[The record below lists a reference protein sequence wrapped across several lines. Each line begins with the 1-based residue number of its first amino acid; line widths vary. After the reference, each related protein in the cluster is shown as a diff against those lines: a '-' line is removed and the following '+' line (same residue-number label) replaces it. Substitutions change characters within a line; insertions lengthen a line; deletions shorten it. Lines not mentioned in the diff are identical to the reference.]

1 MSAAEQEPIAV
12 IGMSCRFP
20 GGSNSPS
27 KLWDLLKA
35 PHDIAKPVP
44 ADRFDSAGFFHAN
57 GSHHGATDCNE
68 AYFLDEDVTRF
79 DNAFFNVQPGEA
91 EALDPQQRFLME
103 TIYDSLCSAGQTI
116 EGLRGSR
123 AAVYVGLMCDD
134 WSQMNSRDWDL
145 VPTYAATGTSRAV
158 VSNRVS
164 YFFDWHGPSMTIDTA
179 CSSSLVA
186 VHEGVNALRRG
197 ECPVVVAA
205 GANMILSPGMMIAES
220 NLHMLSPTGRSKMWD
235 ASADG
240 YARGEGIAA
249 VVLKPLSAAL
259 RDGDPINCVIRGT
272 GVNQDGRTPG
282 LTMPN
287 NVAQT
292 DLIRDTYERAGL
304 NLQDPKDRPQ
314 FFHAH
319 GTGTPAGDPQ
329 EAEAISRAFYDGGS
343 PKDPLFVGSIKTVI
357 GHTEGTAG
365 LASLIGTCLA
375 MQHNTIPPNL
385 HFNSLSSRVA
395 EFCSN
400 LRVPTKALTWPTPV
414 AGQPRRAS
422 VNSFGFGGTNA
433 HAIIES
439 YEAAP
444 VEKRT
449 VSTTVPAFTP
459 LTVSAASASA
469 LRTTLSELSDFV
481 QTHPDIDLRDL
492 AYTLQHRRS
501 TLAFRKSIAVEN
513 LEGVV
518 ATIGALLSEGG
529 AGDGGLTSRY
539 FDSQDPKI
547 LGVFTGQ
554 GAQWP
559 RMGALLLEQSP
570 YVSELLTQLDQALAT
585 LPEGDRPDWTLRG
598 QILAEAAQS
607 RLSEAAI
614 SQPLCTAVQIVLV
627 DLLTQAGIKLSGVV
641 GHSSGEIAAAYAAG
655 FLSATDAIRVAYYRG
670 LYAKLAGSPAGR
682 GSMLAVGTSFEDALE
697 FCELEEFEGRIKV
710 AARNSSNSVTL
721 SGDEDAIEE
730 ALEIYKDEGRFAR
743 QLRVDTAYHS
753 HHMEPCAVPY
763 LDALARCE
771 IKVGEGNGIP
781 WYSSVVENHVM
792 STADVQPQY
801 WVDNMTSAV
810 LFSPAVAH
818 AVAEGGQF
826 DLGLEVGPHPALK
839 GPCLDTVEE
848 AAGHRIPY
856 TGLLGRNKNDVLE
869 LSSALG
875 FIWTQLGA
883 GSVDFDRLERAISG
897 GPYPKKVV
905 ADLPTYPFDHSRS
918 FYTLTRFSGAH
929 RNMHAPPNP
938 ILGRRCVESET
949 ADEVSWRNILKSG
962 EISWLQGHQ
971 LQGQTVF
978 PAMGYIAMCVE
989 AAAVLAGP
997 ERPLGLVT
1005 LEDVII
1011 GRALAFQ
1018 NESVGMESKVTVK
1031 IDYTSDDELR
1041 GHIACHSG
1049 LPFDSAAPLALNFS
1063 ANIHVHFHEPR
1074 ADTLPAV
1081 RADEISLVK
1090 TDPGRLYSQFTQL
1103 GYNYSPPFTGVKAID
1118 RKRGFA
1124 TGEIEDIS
1132 GEGWEDQ
1139 LIVHPGWL
1147 DSALQ
1152 TAFAAYSYPHDNRL
1166 WALHV
1171 PTEIRTVSINP
1182 YFTARGPGGRTRQL
1196 QYQSTAR
1203 EGLGAPVA
1211 ADIDVFAAGE
1221 GEGHAF
1227 VQLEAVQ
1234 VKPFAAASARD
1245 DAILFAR
1252 FDYRL
1257 AGPDAIAA
1265 VEGDDL
1271 LPPKTEAVVE
1281 TIERVGFY
1289 YLRRVHETIT
1299 PAEREATLP
1308 HFRHLIDLTGRVVPL
1323 VAAGEHPH
1331 VPREAINDS
1340 ASYIRSLIAR
1350 YHDRADIQL
1359 LEAVGENLVSEI
1371 RRNGI
1376 MLEHMMKDGILD
1388 RFYEELAGLDVA
1400 NVWIARM
1407 VAQVA
1412 HRHPH
1417 LRILEIGAGTGG
1429 TTRTVL
1435 PMLGDAFQSYT
1446 FTDISAGFFERAQE
1460 RFRTYADRMVFA
1472 TYNMELTPEE
1482 QGFEEGSY
1490 DVVLASNVLHATGR
1504 LDDMMA
1510 NTRRLLRPG
1519 GYLMMLEFVSNDR
1532 TGITACMG
1540 GLPGWWGNGIVDPAR
1555 GDGPCLTPKQW
1566 DELVRRHGFGGV
1578 DTHCPVEKHLQW
1590 YTVHLCQAVDDRV
1603 LALRDPLASLEPA
1616 ATLAPP
1622 PAELVIVGG
1631 TTAAV
1636 TKLVD
1641 ETSALLASRYST
1653 ITRVATLEE
1662 LHERGLALGS
1672 SVLSLT
1678 ELDKQFFEERTE
1690 AKLEALKGLWRA
1702 GGSIV
1707 WATRG
1712 VRDAAPYSAMILGLA
1727 RVVRFEYPN
1736 INLQILDFDEAPTAA
1751 ALAADLVRL
1760 EMGRHWKEE
1769 GANLLWSVEP
1779 EAHYENGQLFIPRM
1793 YPDRDANARY
1803 NTQRRT
1809 VAREVDPRETSVVL
1823 EPAGPAGDALELCAP
1838 SPLRVAASPRPGAEK
1853 TVEILVE
1860 QSVLHAVK
1868 VPGAGFFSL
1877 CSGTN
1882 AETGRPL
1889 LALVDSP
1896 VESRLHV
1903 PVEWTVQLREP
1914 LSRTGTFS
1922 LGDVASHLVAR
1933 AILSDAPGFGSLLV
1947 HEADELLKEA
1957 FGRESA
1963 GHGANVVFTT
1973 ADKMK
1978 AKANAGWVLVHEKLP
1993 GRLVQK
1999 LLPHDISAFADL
2011 SNSEASA
2018 SAQLLARCLPAYTP
2032 VATAQD
2038 VIRAQAGASPDAAPQ
2053 DVGAALKAAWQ
2064 AASRKRKV
2072 SRAQSQ
2078 TNTSTVLALQ
2088 DVGRNDARH
2097 APLSVVDWN
2106 AASVSVA
2113 LRPIDAGT
2121 IFRADGTYFLVGLS
2135 GEVGQSLCGW
2145 MVAHGA
2151 RHIVLSSRRPKVHPR
2166 YIEELAALGATV
2178 RVMALDVTKREALRE
2193 CYDTIRAEMPPIIGV
2208 ANGAL
2213 LLEDALFDMVQFETL
2228 QRTAPPKVE
2237 GSALLDE
2244 LFYDTPLDFFIL
2256 FTSVANITGNTG
2268 QSAYVIANQ
2277 FMTALAAQRRDIRG
2291 VPGSTIAISSV
2302 QGLGYLE
2309 HSDIDKDRLVR
2320 WGYRNISEQDL
2331 HLLFAEAVL
2340 AGRPGAPGIAEVVT
2354 SMSPFRDSVEI
2365 QPNLRFDPKFRHY
2378 ILQQAE
2384 DGAGGNKGGA
2394 GGAGGKTVR
2403 PRARLANVTSQAE
2416 VFDVVQDSLTENL
2429 KRILMMPA
2437 TESVDPMMSLVELGI
2452 DSIMA
2457 VDLRTWFLKELDV
2470 DVPVLK
2476 ILSPGETVK
2485 SLAEEAMAKIPA
2497 DIVDLTKLA
2506 EGAPNGGS
2514 APAAAAQPTPVAP
2527 VPVTKKVIDEQASE
2541 LGGASVTT
2549 PSTRAETTASS
2560 PALVSTPGTS
2570 LERPDQE
2577 EDKQLFQPPPRPQAA
2592 AGTKEDADSWRKA
2605 IARASTEHVEH
2616 MTFGQRRF
2624 WFLSHYV
2631 DEPTTFNI
2639 AYLGKL
2645 TGRLRVNDLAKAV
2658 EKAAQRHETLRTRF
2672 FWSSDDTRSPMQ
2684 GILSQTLVRLETAT
2698 IETEAQ
2704 ASEELE
2710 AMRKYEWNLGDWVP
2724 LRMRLLSLSET
2735 SHYLILGSHHISMD
2749 GHSFSVFL
2757 LDIHQ
2762 AYNNPARP
2770 LPPMPATSQARAF
2783 GQSQIAAYESGQ
2795 LRPAIEH
2802 YRKVL
2807 PAADLARPIEL
2818 FPFARTKVRPPLDRY
2833 GTHVARAHLG
2843 ADTTAKLK
2851 ALARGRRAT
2860 SFHAYLGTLQ
2870 ALLFRL
2876 LPTDT
2881 TERVYIGIAD
2891 ANRLDSRF
2899 ATSVGNFLNVLPLR
2913 FDRTSG
2919 GGGAT
2924 FGQAIETARDK
2935 ARDALKHSALPFDL
2949 LLDEVGVPR
2958 SNAWAPVFQV
2968 FMNYRLVVKE
2978 HADKQWV
2985 GCRIGEER
2993 WHTARTGYDVAL
3005 EIVEDHDGATLAMH
3019 VQQSLYDADAAE
3031 LLVRSFANAVKEF
3044 AAKGDAMETNQLQKW
3059 DKQDVEKALEI
3070 GTAPA
3075 LNLEWPATVAHR
3087 IDEVIAQNPT
3097 AVALKD
3103 GLGNVLTYAQM
3114 DARVESIAN
3123 ALHVRLPLTVDNKPP
3138 VVGVF
3143 QAPSADWICS
3153 LVAIH
3158 RIGAVYLPLDL
3169 RNSIPRLKSNVAV
3182 ARPAAILVDAET
3194 TSRTAELEVKDAV
3207 PAIDVSRLAAS
3218 TAGRRATDT
3227 AAAKADQAA
3236 YIIFTSGSTGE
3247 PKGIVVT
3254 HAGLRNNL
3262 EGYHRAW
3269 NIPSLAGV
3277 VLQQASF
3284 GFDASLLQVYA
3295 ALTTGGCLLVVPAD
3309 ARGDPAEVTRLM
3321 VDHGVTMTQ
3330 ATPSEYEMWLRFA
3343 PDQLRRCTS
3352 WKAAWF
3358 GGERAAPG
3366 LVRSFR
3372 DLCVELPN
3380 LAVYTSYGPTE
3391 STISAMKGVADVRN
3405 NPNLTVPVPGR
3416 LLPNYTAYLVDD
3428 EMRPLPI
3435 GVPGEILLGGAGV
3448 GKNEYLGRP
3457 DLTVEAFISS
3467 PFTVPGDGGSP
3478 ARLYRTGDYGRLDK
3492 SGFLAIEGR
3501 IAGDTQVKLRGFR
3514 IELAEIERVMLRE
3527 SDGQLAQVVV
3537 TARGVD
3543 DGQEDGFLAA
3553 HVVLDNQDTTTAD
3566 TAKVLDKLRAR
3577 LPLSLPQYMCPA
3589 VIVPLPE
3596 VPLTSNSKVDRRAV
3610 QALPLPETTTT
3621 TTTTTTTNDGT
3632 QPLQPLTPTETQLAA
3647 LWTSVLPQRGL
3658 AAGGALQPRTDFF
3671 AAGGNSLLL
3680 VKLQA
3685 AVKREFGDAP
3695 RLSKL
3700 MSATELG
3707 SMAALLEQT
3716 GAGALDWGKE
3726 TALDL
3731 SRPSEVPV
3739 KVRENGAGLRVL
3751 VTGASGSLG
3760 KRIVRRLAGDGRVAA
3775 VVCLVRPA
3783 EGRDPA
3789 NLFFAQGQAENAKVR
3804 VVTAD
3809 LPTIPTDH
3817 PDLAINNIDAVVHC
3831 AADRSFWD
3839 GYNAVKPVNVDALK
3853 TLASLSLRAGARL
3866 HALSSG
3872 ALAAFQDPS
3881 DESAQA
3887 TLPRPSPADGYM
3899 ASKWVAERYLARA
3912 AREAGLRVTAHR
3924 PSEAVPAS
3932 QKESADVLAA
3942 MAGDMLRLSASLG
3955 VRPDYARLSGSFDV
3969 GRIEDVAAAV
3979 AGEVTADV
3987 GQSGKAEAMHTVSYP
4002 GMARV
4007 QITELAAYA
4016 ESLLAAGGADA
4027 DVVRG
4032 LPTVP
4037 ALHWV
4042 GLAKRAGL
4050 FEWLLTAQHLVVDDE
4065 EGRKIVSRR

>member
-1 MSAAEQEPIAV
+1 
-12 IGMSCRFP
+12 
-20 GGSNSPS
+20 
-27 KLWDLLKA
+27 
-35 PHDIAKPVP
+35 
-44 ADRFDSAGFFHAN
+44 
-57 GSHHGATDCNE
+57 
-68 AYFLDEDVTRF
+68 
-79 DNAFFNVQPGEA
+79 
-91 EALDPQQRFLME
+91 
-103 TIYDSLCSAGQTI
+103 
-116 EGLRGSR
+116 
-123 AAVYVGLMCDD
+123 
-134 WSQMNSRDWDL
+134 
-145 VPTYAATGTSRAV
+145 
-158 VSNRVS
+158 
-164 YFFDWHGPSMTIDTA
+164 
-179 CSSSLVA
+179 
-186 VHEGVNALRRG
+186 
-197 ECPVVVAA
+197 
-205 GANMILSPGMMIAES
+205 
-220 NLHMLSPTGRSKMWD
+220 
-235 ASADG
+235 
-240 YARGEGIAA
+240 
-249 VVLKPLSAAL
+249 
-259 RDGDPINCVIRGT
+259 
-272 GVNQDGRTPG
+272 
-282 LTMPN
+282 
-287 NVAQT
+287 
-292 DLIRDTYERAGL
+292 
-304 NLQDPKDRPQ
+304 
-314 FFHAH
+314 
-319 GTGTPAGDPQ
+319 
-329 EAEAISRAFYDGGS
+329 
-343 PKDPLFVGSIKTVI
+343 
-357 GHTEGTAG
+357 
-365 LASLIGTCLA
+365 
-375 MQHNTIPPNL
+375 
-385 HFNSLSSRVA
+385 
-395 EFCSN
+395 
-400 LRVPTKALTWPTPV
+400 
-414 AGQPRRAS
+414 
-422 VNSFGFGGTNA
+422 GFGGTNA

-439 YEAAP
+439 YEPAP
-444 VEKRT
+444 TEQRT
-449 VSTTVPAFTP
+449 VSTIPAFTP
-459 LTVSAASASA
+459 LTISAASASA
-469 LRTTLSELSDFV
+469 LRTTLSDLSAYV
-481 QTHPDIDLRDL
+481 LSHPDTDLRDL
-492 AYTLQHRRS
+492 AYTFQHRRS
-501 TLAFRKSIAVEN
+501 TLAFRKAIATDNRDALV
-513 LEGVV
+513 G
-518 ATIGALLSEGG
+518 TIDALLSESG
-529 AGDGGLTSRY
+529 AGDGGLTARY
-539 FDSQDPKI
+539 FDSPDPKV

-570 YVSELLTQLDQALAT
+570 YVGEQLTQLDQALAT
-585 LPEGDRPDWTLRG
+585 LPEGDRPDWTLRE
-598 QILAEAAQS
+598 QILAEAKQS

-627 DLLTQAGIKLSGVV
+627 DLLGLAGVKLRGVV
-641 GHSSGEIAAAYAAG
+641 GHSSGEIAAAYASG
-655 FLSATDAIRVAYYRG
+655 YLSATDAIRVAYYRG

-763 LDALARCE
+763 RDALTRCE

-781 WYSSVVENHVM
+781 WYSSVIEGHVM
-792 STADVQPQY
+792 APTDVSPQY

-818 AVAEGGQF
+818 AVAEGGPF

-856 TGLLGRNKNDVLE
+856 TGLLGRNKNDVVE

-883 GSVDFDRLERAISG
+883 ASVDFDRLERAISG
-897 GPYPKKVV
+897 NPYPKKVV
-905 ADLPTYPFDHSRS
+905 DDLPTYPFDHSRS

-938 ILGRRCVESET
+938 ILGRRCVETET

-997 ERPLGLVT
+997 DRPLGLVT

-1031 IDYTSDDELR
+1031 IDHTSDDELR

-1049 LPFDSAAPLALNFS
+1049 LPFDSAAPLVLNFS
-1063 ANIHVHFHEPR
+1063 ATLLVRFHEPR

-1081 RADEISLVK
+1081 RTDEISLVK

-1103 GYNYSPPFTGVKAID
+1103 GYNYSPPFTGVKAIQ

-1124 TGEIEDIS
+1124 TGDIEDIS

-1182 YFTARGPGGRTRQL
+1182 YFTERGAGGRTRQL

-1221 GEGHAF
+1221 EEGHAF
-1227 VQLEAVQ
+1227 IQLEAVQ
-1234 VKPFAAASARD
+1234 VKPFAAATARD
-1245 DAILFAR
+1245 DALLFAR

-1257 AGPDAIAA
+1257 ANPDAIAA

-1289 YLRRVHETIT
+1289 YLRRVHETVT

-1308 HFRHLIDLTGRVVPL
+1308 HFRHLIDLCGRVVPL

-1359 LEAVGENLVSEI
+1359 LEAVGENLVGEI

-1446 FTDISAGFFERAQE
+1446 FTDISAGFFGSAQE

-1482 QGFEEGSY
+1482 QGFEEGTY

-1555 GDGPCLTPKQW
+1555 GDGPCLTPAQW

-1603 LALRDPLASLEPA
+1603 LALRDPLASLESA

-1636 TKLVD
+1636 SKLID
-1641 ETSALLASRYST
+1641 EASTLLASRYST
-1653 ITRVATLEE
+1653 ISRVATLEE
-1662 LHERGLALGS
+1662 LDQRGLPLGS

-1678 ELDKQFFEERTE
+1678 ELDHQFFEHRTA
-1690 AKLEALKGLWRA
+1690 AKLEALKALWRA
-1702 GGSIV
+1702 GGSII

-1712 VRDAAPYSAMILGLA
+1712 VRDASPYSAMILGLA

-1736 INLQILDFDEAPTAA
+1736 INLQILDFDTAPDAA
-1751 ALAADLVRL
+1751 TLAADLVRL

-1769 GANLLWSVEP
+1769 GANILYSVEP
-1779 EAHYENGQLFIPRM
+1779 EAHYENGALFIPRM

-1823 EPAGPAGDALELCAP
+1823 EPAGPVGGALELCAP
-1838 SPLRVAASPRPGAEK
+1838 SPLRVAPAARPGAEK

-1868 VPGAGFFSL
+1868 VPDAGFFSL
-1877 CSGTN
+1877 CAGTD
-1882 AETGRPL
+1882 AAAGRPL

-1896 VESRLHV
+1896 VESRLRV
-1903 PVEWTVQLREP
+1903 PVEWTVSLREP

-1922 LGDVASHLVAR
+1922 LRDVASHLVAS
-1933 AILSDAPGFGSLLV
+1933 AILAGAPGFGSLLI
-1947 HEADELLKEA
+1947 HEAEESLKEA
-1957 FGRESA
+1957 FAREAA

-1973 ADKMK
+1973 ANKLK
-1978 AKANAGWVLVHEKLP
+1978 ARAGADWLLVHEKLP
-1993 GRLVQK
+1993 GRLAQK
-1999 LLPHDISAFADL
+1999 LLPHDISSFADL
-2011 SNSEASA
+2011 SHSEGSA
-2018 SAQLLARCLPAYTP
+2018 SAQLIVHSLPVYTP
-2032 VATAQD
+2032 ITTAKD
-2038 VIRAQAGASPDAAPQ
+2038 VMRAQAGAFPDAAPQ

-2064 AASRKRKV
+2064 AASRKRKGLGNK
-2072 SRAQSQ
+2072 SQ
-2078 TNTSTVLALQ
+2078 TNAIPVLPLQ
-2088 DVGRNDARH
+2088 DVARSGARH
-2097 APLSVVDWN
+2097 APLTVVDWN
-2106 AASVSVA
+2106 TDSVSVA

-2121 IFRADGTYFLVGLS
+2121 IFRPDGTYFLVGLS
-2135 GEVGQSLCGW
+2135 GEVGQSLCQW
-2145 MVAHGA
+2145 MIAHGA

-2166 YIEELAALGATV
+2166 YIEDLAALGAEV
-2178 RVMALDVTKREALRE
+2178 RVMALDITNREALRA

-2384 DGAGGNKGGA
+2384 DGAGGAKGGA
-2394 GGAGGKTVR
+2394 GAGSGKMVR

-2416 VFDVVQDSLTENL
+2416 VFAVVQDSLTENL

-2437 TESVDPMMSLVELGI
+2437 TETVDPMMSLVELGI

-2485 SLAEEAMAKIPA
+2485 SLAEEAMAKIPTE
-2497 DIVDLTKLA
+2497 IVDLSKLA
-2506 EGAPNGGS
+2506 EGSAEVSS
-2514 APAAAAQPTPVAP
+2514 APAPATVQPVQPAP
-2527 VPVTKKVIDEQASE
+2527 VPITKKAIDQVSEAS
-2541 LGGASVTT
+2541 GVSATT
-2549 PSTRAETTASS
+2549 PSTRAETDASSS

-2577 EDKQLFQPPPRPQAA
+2577 EDKQLFQPPPRPKVA
-2592 AGTKEDADSWRKA
+2592 AGIQQDADSWRKD

-2645 TGRLRVNDLAKAV
+2645 TGRLRVNDLAKAI

-2672 FWSSDDTRSPMQ
+2672 FWSTDDSRTPMQ

-2724 LRMRLLSLSET
+2724 LRIKLLTLSET

-2770 LPPMPATSQARAF
+2770 LPPMPSTSQARAF
-2783 GQSQIAAYESGQ
+2783 GAHQIAAYESGQ

-2802 YRKVL
+2802 YKGTL

-2843 ADTTAKLK
+2843 PDTTAKLK
-2851 ALARGRRAT
+2851 TLARGRRAT
-2860 SFHAYLGTLQ
+2860 SFHAYLGALQ

-2876 LPTDT
+2876 LPADT

-2899 ATSVGNFLNVLPLR
+2899 AASVGNFLNVLPLR
-2913 FDRTSG
+2913 FDRDA
-2919 GGGAT
+2919 AT

-2978 HADKQWV
+2978 HADKQWI

-3019 VQQSLYDADAAE
+3019 VQQSLYDADAAD

-3044 AAKGDAMETNQLQKW
+3044 AAKGDAMETGKLQKW
-3059 DKQDVEKALEI
+3059 DKVDVEKALEI
-3070 GTAPA
+3070 GTGPA

-3123 ALHVRLPLTVDNKPP
+3123 ALNVRLPNSVDGKAP

-3158 RIGAVYLPLDL
+3158 RVGAVYLPLDL

-3182 ARPAAILVDAET
+3182 ARPAALLVDAET
-3194 TSRTAELEVKDAV
+3194 ASRVGELEIKDAI

-3218 TAGRRATDT
+3218 TKGKRPTDT
-3227 AAAKADQAA
+3227 AAARPDQPA

-3262 EGYHRAW
+3262 EGYHKAW

-3372 DLCVELPN
+3372 DLCVALPN
-3380 LAVYTSYGPTE
+3380 LNVYTSYGPTE

-3457 DLTVEAFISS
+3457 DLTAQAFLSS
-3467 PFTVPGDGGSP
+3467 PFAVPGDGGKP

-3543 DGQEDGFLAA
+3543 DGEAEGFLAA
-3553 HVVLDNQDTTTAD
+3553 HVVLEPQTTDAAAA
-3566 TAKVLDKLRAR
+3566 AKVIDRLRSR

-3589 VIVPLPE
+3589 IIVPLAK
-3596 VPLTSNSKVDRRAV
+3596 VPLTSNDKVDRRAV
-3610 QALPLPETTTT
+3610 QALPLPEN
-3621 TTTTTTTNDGT
+3621 TTTTNPTDGT
-3632 QPLQPLTPTETQLAA
+3632 QPAQPLTPTESRLAT
-3647 LWTSVLPQRGL
+3647 LWAGVLPQRG
-3658 AAGGALQPRTDFF
+3658 GGALQPRSDFF
-3671 AAGGNSLLL
+3671 TAGGNSLLL

-3685 AVKREFGDAP
+3685 AIKREFGDAP

-3707 SMAALLEQT
+3707 SMAALLEQA
-3716 GAGALDWGKE
+3716 GATALDWDRE

-3731 SRPSEVPV
+3731 P
-3739 KVRENGAGLRVL
+3739 
-3751 VTGASGSLG
+3751 
-3760 KRIVRRLAGDGRVAA
+3760 
-3775 VVCLVRPA
+3775 
-3783 EGRDPA
+3783 
-3789 NLFFAQGQAENAKVR
+3789 QGV
-3804 VVTAD
+3804 
-3809 LPTIPTDH
+3809 
-3817 PDLAINNIDAVVHC
+3817 
-3831 AADRSFWD
+3831 
-3839 GYNAVKPVNVDALK
+3839 
-3853 TLASLSLRAGARL
+3853 
-3866 HALSSG
+3866 
-3872 ALAAFQDPS
+3872 
-3881 DESAQA
+3881 
-3887 TLPRPSPADGYM
+3887 
-3899 ASKWVAERYLARA
+3899 
-3912 AREAGLRVTAHR
+3912 
-3924 PSEAVPAS
+3924 
-3932 QKESADVLAA
+3932 
-3942 MAGDMLRLSASLG
+3942 
-3955 VRPDYARLSGSFDV
+3955 
-3969 GRIEDVAAAV
+3969 
-3979 AGEVTADV
+3979 
-3987 GQSGKAEAMHTVSYP
+3987 
-4002 GMARV
+4002 
-4007 QITELAAYA
+4007 
-4016 ESLLAAGGADA
+4016 
-4027 DVVRG
+4027 
-4032 LPTVP
+4032 
-4037 ALHWV
+4037 
-4042 GLAKRAGL
+4042 
-4050 FEWLLTAQHLVVDDE
+4050 
-4065 EGRKIVSRR
+4065 